1 MKKDTSEVLGYVQIR
16 VSLQILGLEGQN
28 PKTPPHAKTQTS
40 IFLITRISSHF
51 PPHKSTS
58 TMYPNSPNRQK
69 QSSYAKPISHPS
81 PVKDGLSYK
90 GALEKR
96 SPTKKL
102 SSDDTSSP
110 LKSKVKANGQTPS
123 RVSWQDNNNISS
135 NEGNGGSD
143 SSLIIIIINPPPLLF
158 STI

>member
-1 MKKDTSEVLGYVQIR
+1 MQ
-16 VSLQILGLEGQN
+16 
-28 PKTPPHAKTQTS
+28 
-40 IFLITRISSHF
+40 
-51 PPHKSTS
+51 
-58 TMYPNSPNRQK
+58 YPNSPNRQK

-96 SPTKKL
+96 SPPKKL

-135 NEGNGGSD
+135 NEGNDGSEM
-143 SSLIIIIINPPPLLF
+143 INPPPLLQQPYQHDTLFNPSAMPEKVYGF
-158 STI
+158 SLEEKYELLLPINWY